1 MGHAFASNSRWPSPV
16 DEEVYAMDLSKII
29 ELVHGTVVINNGGET
44 VDITSVCS
52 ADLLSNVL
60 RYGKKGALLVTCL
73 NQPQV
78 IRSAEISDIPAV
90 LLALGGIPEKDMLSL
105 AREKNIVLIT
115 TLLPMYTTCGIL
127 YTAGLR
133 SCAEECDV

>member
-1 MGHAFASNSRWPSPV
+1 MQ
-16 DEEVYAMDLSKII
+16 LSKII
-29 ELVHGTVVINNGGET
+29 ELVGGTIVINGGVEA
-44 VDITSVCS
+44 VDITSVCG

-73 NQPQV
+73 NQAQV

-105 AREKNIVLIT
+105 AREKNIALIT

-127 YTAGLR
+127 YAAGLR
-133 SCAEECDV
+133 SCAEE

>member
-1 MGHAFASNSRWPSPV
+1 MQ
-16 DEEVYAMDLSKII
+16 LSKII
-29 ELVHGTVVINNGGET
+29 ELVNGSVVIDGGGIDAIE
-44 VDITSVCS
+44 ITSVCS

-73 NQPQV
+73 NQPHV

-90 LLALGGIPEKDMLSL
+90 LLALGAIPEKDMISL
-105 AREKNIVLIT
+105 ARDKNIILLT
-115 TLLPMYTTCGIL
+115 TRLPMYTTCGVL

-133 SCAEECDV
+133 SCVED

>member
-1 MGHAFASNSRWPSPV
+1 MQ
-16 DEEVYAMDLSKII
+16 LSQII
-29 ELVHGTVVINNGGET
+29 ELVNGSVVIDGSCINAIE
-44 VDITSVCS
+44 ITSVCS

-90 LLALGGIPEKDMLSL
+90 LLALGAIPEKDMISL
-105 AREKNIVLIT
+105 ARDKNIILLT
-115 TLLPMYTTCGIL
+115 TRLPMYTTCGVL

-133 SCAEECDV
+133 SCVED

>member
-1 MGHAFASNSRWPSPV
+1 MK
-16 DEEVYAMDLSKII
+16 LSKII
-29 ELVHGTVVINNGGET
+29 EIIHGTVVSDGGGIEAI
-44 VDITSVCS
+44 DITSVCS

-60 RYGKKGALLVTCL
+60 RYGKRGSLLVTCL

-90 LLALGGIPEKDMLSL
+90 LLALGAIPETDMISL
-105 AREKNIVLIT
+105 ARDKNIILLT
-115 TLLPMYTTCGIL
+115 TQLPMYTTCGLL

-133 SCAEECDV
+133 SCVEE

>member
-1 MGHAFASNSRWPSPV
+1 MH
-16 DEEVYAMDLSKII
+16 LSKII
-29 ELVHGTVVINNGGET
+29 ELVNGEIVTNGGVEGI
-44 VDITSVCS
+44 DITSVCS

-90 LLALGGIPEKDMLSL
+90 LLALGGIPEKDMIAL
-105 AREKNIVLIT
+105 AREKNIVLLT
-115 TLLPMYTTCGIL
+115 TRLPMYTTCGIL
-127 YTAGLR
+127 FAAGLR
-133 SCAEECDV
+133 CCVEE

>member
-1 MGHAFASNSRWPSPV
+1 MH
-16 DEEVYAMDLSKII
+16 LSKII
-29 ELVHGTVVINNGGET
+29 ELVNGNVVINGGVEA
-44 VDITSVCS
+44 VEITSVCS

-90 LLALGGIPEKDMLSL
+90 LLALGGIPEKDMLAL
-105 AREKNIVLIT
+105 ARDKNIVLIT
-115 TLLPMYTTCGIL
+115 TCLPMYTTCGIL

-133 SCAEECDV
+133 SCVDDCEE

>member
-1 MGHAFASNSRWPSPV
+1 MQ
-16 DEEVYAMDLSKII
+16 LSKII
-29 ELVHGTVVINNGGET
+29 ELVNGAVVINGGVEA

-60 RYGKKGALLVTCL
+60 RYGKRGALLVTCL

-90 LLALGGIPEKDMLSL
+90 LLALGGIPEKDMIAL

-127 YTAGLR
+127 YSAGLR
-133 SCAEECDV
+133 SCVEE

>member
-1 MGHAFASNSRWPSPV
+1 MQ
-16 DEEVYAMDLSKII
+16 LSII
-29 ELVHGTVVINNGGET
+29 LELIKGTVVVNAGIET
-44 VDITSVCS
+44 MDIASVCS

-60 RYGKKGALLVTCL
+60 TYGKKGSLLVTTL

-90 LLALGGIPEKDMLSL
+90 LLALGAMPEKEMIAL

-115 TLLPMYTTCGIL
+115 TRMPMYTTCGIL
-127 YTAGLR
+127 YSAGLR
-133 SCAEECDV
+133 SCVEE

>member
-1 MGHAFASNSRWPSPV
+1 MEQDFASNSLCSV
-16 DEEVYAMDLSKII
+16 TLVEEVYVMDLTKII
-29 ELVHGTVVINNGGET
+29 ELVNGTVVINGSGEA

-90 LLALGGIPEKDMLSL
+90 LLALGGIPEKDMLAL
-105 AREKNIVLIT
+105 AREKSIVLIT
-115 TLLPMYTTCGIL
+115 TLLPMYTACGIL
-127 YTAGLR
+127 YVAGLR
-133 SCAEECDV
+133 SCSEE

>member
-1 MGHAFASNSRWPSPV
+1 MQ
-16 DEEVYAMDLSKII
+16 LTKII
-29 ELVHGTVVINNGGET
+29 EMVNGTVVINGGVET
-44 VDITSVCS
+44 MDITSVCS

-60 RYGKKGALLVTCL
+60 RYGKKGALLVTTL

-90 LLALGGIPEKDMLSL
+90 LLALGGIPEEGMIAL

-115 TLLPMYTTCGIL
+115 TLMPMYTTCGIL
-127 YTAGLR
+127 YTSGLR
-133 SCAEECDV
+133 SCVDDA

>member
-1 MGHAFASNSRWPSPV
+1 MQ
-16 DEEVYAMDLSKII
+16 LSKII
-29 ELVHGTVVINNGGET
+29 ELVNGTIVIDGGVES

-90 LLALGGIPEKDMLSL
+90 LLALGGIPEKDMIEL

-115 TLLPMYTTCGIL
+115 TRLPMYTTCGVL

-133 SCAEECDV
+133 SCVDN